1 LPRRSRDLG
10 GQGNA
15 SPDLRYGEKL
25 VSRFV
30 NRLMIKGKKS
40 LAFRIF
46 YSAMDI
52 IEKERKDA
60 SMDVFFLAMKNVTP
74 SVQVKPRRVGGA
86 TYQVPTE
93 VNPRR
98 GEALAC
104 RWIIS
109 AAREKSKTPMNR
121 SLAQEFISSA
131 KGDSPSVKRKED
143 THRMAEA
150 NRAFVHFK
158 W

>member
-1 LPRRSRDLG
+1 MPRRSRAVDR
-10 GQGNA
+10 QGNA
-15 SPDLRYGEKL
+15 SPDLRYGDKL

-30 NRLMIKGKKS
+30 ARLMMKGKKS
-40 LAFRIF
+40 LAFKIF
-46 YSAMDI
+46 YDAMDI
-52 IEKERKDA
+52 IEKEQKD
-60 SMDVFFLAMKNVTP
+60 SPIDVFMRAMKNVTP

-93 VNPRR
+93 VDSRR

-104 RWIIS
+104 RWMIS
-109 AAREKSKTPMNR
+109 SAREKSNMPMNR
-121 SLAQEFISSA
+121 SLAQEFMSSA
-131 KGDSPSVKRKED
+131 KGDSPSVKRRED

>member
-1 LPRRSRDLG
+1 MPRRSRAVDR
-10 GQGNA
+10 QAEA
-15 SPDLRYGEKL
+15 SPDLRYGDRL

-30 NRLMIKGKKS
+30 TRLMMKGKKS
-40 LAFRIF
+40 LAFKIF
-46 YSAMDI
+46 YDAMDI
-52 IEKERKDA
+52 IEKEQKD
-60 SMDVFFLAMKNVTP
+60 SPIDVFMRAMKNVTP

-93 VNPRR
+93 VDSRR

-104 RWIIS
+104 RWMIS
-109 AAREKSKTPMNR
+109 SAREKSNMPMNR
-121 SLAQEFISSA
+121 SLAQEFMSSA
-131 KGDSPSVKRKED
+131 KGDSPSVKRRED